1 MKTSFLSNLL
11 LRFAALAFIFA
22 AFLFLSRGQE
32 GVSPPPAQEQIHET
46 VGRILKNADKANCK
60 RRQCAI
66 LVTDFTFSSGLTSH
80 VGMQLADQF
89 LKELTSQQPET
100 QLINRSALRAYLDQ
114 QRIPGVLLK
123 DQTAIRWLGKQLGG
137 TAVLR
142 GLVED
147 KGSSLTIKIQLL
159 SCDKEKAHIEEELT
173 LPSSGLTDGLTPVEG
188 FHQNPPR
195 VPEPIESTI
204 FRAGVG
210 GVTQPRCVYCPN
222 PDATKE
228 VRGASFSG
236 SVVMDVLV
244 SAEGRATQVT
254 ILRGV
259 PFGMNEAA
267 IGAVHGWKF
276 KPATLNGKT
285 VPVKVMVEIVVR
297 FL

>member
-11 LRFAALAFIFA
+11 LRFAALAIIVA
-22 AFLFLSRGQE
+22 ACLSLSRAQE
-32 GVSPPPAQEQIHET
+32 GISSPPAQEQIHET
-46 VGRILKNADKANCK
+46 AGRILKNADKANCK
-60 RRQCAI
+60 LRQCAI
-66 LVTDFTFSSGLTSH
+66 LVTDFTFSSGSTSR

-89 LKELTSQQPET
+89 LKELASQQT
-100 QLINRSALRAYLDQ
+100 GIQLIDRSAIRAYLDQ

-123 DQTAIRWLGKQLGG
+123 DQKAMRWLGKQLGG

-147 KGSSLTIKIQLL
+147 KGSSLTIKVQLL
-159 SCDKEKAHIEEELT
+159 SCYEEKAHIEEELR

-188 FHQNPPR
+188 FHQIPPG
-195 VPEPIESTI
+195 VPELIDSTT
-204 FRAGVG
+204 FRAGVD
-210 GVTQPRCVYCPN
+210 GVTQPGCVHCPN

-228 VRGASFSG
+228 VREASFSG

-244 SAEGRATQVT
+244 SAEGQATQVT

-267 IGAVHGWKF
+267 IGAVHRWKF
-276 KPATLNGKT
+276 KPATLNGKP
-285 VPVKVMVEIVVR
+285 VPAKVNVEIVVR